1 MGVRRQRP
9 GLLGIGAQS
18 VSGGTIPVAEV
29 FESIQGEG
37 FWSGTPAYFVRLA
50 GCNLECWFC
59 DTCRDRGK
67 RTRISRIVEEARKSG
82 LWRVVVTGGEP
93 TIHPEL
99 PELVNGL
106 AGEDMDVHLETNG
119 TGPIPEGVYWLTV
132 SPKSKNILVRMAD
145 ELKVLWLYRDFLDY
159 WDGSGFLTEHR
170 FVQPVA
176 WPDGKAY
183 DTEGILAWLRRH
195 QRWRLSL
202 QLQKILK
209 IR

>member
-1 MGVRRQRP
+1 MT
-9 GLLGIGAQS
+9 
-18 VSGGTIPVAEV
+18 GGTIPVAEV

-37 FWSGTPAYFVRLA
+37 FWAGTPALFVRLA
-50 GCNLECWFC
+50 GCNLKCWFC
-59 DTCRDRGK
+59 DTHHDNGK
-67 RTRISRIVEEARKSG
+67 RVGIRRLAKEAGKSG
-82 LWRVVVTGGEP
+82 LWRVVITGGEP

-99 PELVNGL
+99 PGLVAAL
-106 AGEDMDVHLETNG
+106 VDEDMDVHLETNG

-132 SPKSKNILVRMAD
+132 SPKSKNIRVRMAD
-145 ELKVLWLYRDFLDY
+145 ELKVLWLDGGFLDH

-176 WPDGKAY
+176 GPDGKAR
-183 DTEGILAWLRRH
+183 DTGEILAWLRRH

-202 QLQKILK
+202 QLQKILR

>member
-1 MGVRRQRP
+1 VT
-9 GLLGIGAQS
+9 
-18 VSGGTIPVAEV
+18 GGTIPVVEV

-37 FWSGTPAYFVRLA
+37 FWAGTPALFVRLA
-50 GCNLECWFC
+50 GCNLRCWFC
-59 DTCRDRGK
+59 DTRRDDGK
-67 RTRISRIVEEARKSG
+67 RVDIRRLAKEAGKSG
-82 LWRVVVTGGEP
+82 LWRVVITGGEP

-99 PELVNGL
+99 PGLVAAL
-106 AGEDMDVHLETNG
+106 ADEDMDVHLETNG
-119 TGPIPEGVYWLTV
+119 TGPIPEGVHWLTV
-132 SPKSKNILVRMAD
+132 SPKSKNIRVRMAD
-145 ELKVLWLYRDFLDY
+145 ELKVLWLGGDFLDY

-176 WPDGKAY
+176 DPTGKAY
-183 DTEGILAWLRRH
+183 NTESILAWLRRH